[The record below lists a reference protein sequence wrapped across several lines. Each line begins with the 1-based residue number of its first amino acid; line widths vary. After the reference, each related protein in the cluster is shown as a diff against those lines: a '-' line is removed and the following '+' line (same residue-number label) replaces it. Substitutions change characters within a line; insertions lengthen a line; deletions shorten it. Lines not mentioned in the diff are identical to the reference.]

1 MSLLIS
7 AADLKDRLAD
17 PQRAGQTL
25 IFDASFFLPTMQ
37 RDARGEFT
45 ACRLPGARFFDIDA
59 IADPDSELPHMVPS
73 AEVFTAHMQALG
85 LRQNQP
91 VVVYDNAPFLTA
103 PRAWWL
109 LTLFGHQPVQL
120 LDGGLKAWLAAGG
133 PVAVGAP
140 DSPQEGDFTAAD
152 PQPGRL
158 VLFEEICR
166 WQGPDP
172 EAQIVDARAAGRF
185 AGEEAEP
192 RPGLRSGHIPGARNL
207 PVSDLVDSQTG
218 LLHGPDQ
225 LRRLFEQA
233 GIDLARPIVT
243 SCGSGVTA
251 AALTLAL
258 HLLGRADT
266 GLYDGSWSEYGA
278 SSAPLET
285 GPGPGSDLWP
295 LTS

>member
-1 MSLLIS
+1 MALLIS
-7 AADLKDRLAD
+7 AAELKDRLDD
-17 PQRAGQTL
+17 PQEAGQMM

-37 RDARGEFT
+37 RDAEAEFA

-73 AEVFTAHMQALG
+73 ADIFTAKMQALG

-120 LDGGLKAWLAAGG
+120 LDGGLPAWLAAGG
-133 PVAVGAP
+133 PLAEGAP
-140 DSPQEGDFTAAD
+140 DSPQKGDFIAA
-152 PQPGRL
+152 PPPPGRL
-158 VLFEEICR
+158 VLFAEICR
-166 WQGPDP
+166 WQGP
-172 EAQIVDARAAGRF
+172 ESEVQIVDARAAGRF
-185 AGEEAEP
+185 AGLEAEP
-192 RPGLRSGHIPGARNL
+192 RPGLRSGHIPGAKNL
-207 PVSDLVDSQTG
+207 PVSELIDSQTG
-218 LLHGPDQ
+218 LLHSPDN

-258 HLLGRADT
+258 HLLGRTDS

-278 SSAPLET
+278 SNAPLET
-285 GPGPGSDLWP
+285 S
-295 LTS
+295 